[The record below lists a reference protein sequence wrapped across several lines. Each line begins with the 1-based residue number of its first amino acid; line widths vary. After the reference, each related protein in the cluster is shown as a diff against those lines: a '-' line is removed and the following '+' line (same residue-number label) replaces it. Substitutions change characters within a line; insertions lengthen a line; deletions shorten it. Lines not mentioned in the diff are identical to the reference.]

1 MKTFFKIKDA
11 ILTFIYSLLVFIIPS
26 PLNMV
31 AWAFNIL
38 LTSALFIILTNYLL
52 SKFKGY
58 EFEVAFFILG
68 SFWGFEFFSALVT
81 FQGFLDNLMMPV
93 FYTWNIILVI
103 AAHKIKKK
111 WIILLIGIISWIY
124 FIFWGLPQ
132 WLEFRGKDLSLYDL
146 YINNLN

>member
-1 MKTFFKIKDA
+1 MKTFFEIKDA
-11 ILTFIYSLLVFIIPS
+11 ISTFLYSLLVFIIPS

-93 FYTWNIILVI
+93 FYTWNIFLVI
-103 AAHKIKKK
+103 ADHKTNKRKS
-111 WIILLIGIISWIY
+111 IILIGVISWIY

-132 WLEFRGKDLSLYDL
+132 WLAFRGKELSLFDL